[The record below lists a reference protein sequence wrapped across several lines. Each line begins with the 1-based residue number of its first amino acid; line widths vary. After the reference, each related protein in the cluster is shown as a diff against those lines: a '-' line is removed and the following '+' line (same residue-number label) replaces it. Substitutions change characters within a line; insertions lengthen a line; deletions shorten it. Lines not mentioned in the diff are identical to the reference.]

1 MSTYASNP
9 AKIGVGK
16 RYGARTIGG
25 VGGNLIGLDS
35 ELDIVVHIDAADDG
49 GPKLVML
56 PPLAAVNLD
65 AVFQSV
71 KTAFGAGAVT
81 FTIHTK
87 NSDGTYNTG
96 TAMDA
101 ITLGTSIGTSSHDVN
116 TTATTATAATG
127 QYGAKLV
134 WAFGTAATLGKGQI
148 VFHATRI

>member
-1 MSTYASNP
+1 MSTYAANP

-25 VGGNLIGLDS
+25 VGGSLIGLDS
-35 ELDIVVHIDAADDG
+35 ELDVVVHIDAADDG

-56 PPLAAVNLD
+56 PPFASVDLD
-65 AVFQSV
+65 NVFQATKV
-71 KTAFGAGAVT
+71 AFGAGAVS

-87 NSDGTYNTG
+87 KSDGTYNTG

-101 ITLGTSIGTSSHDVN
+101 ITLGTAIGVSSHDVN
-116 TTATTATAATG
+116 TTEDEATYLTG

-134 WAFGTAATLGKGQI
+134 WSFGTTPTLGKGQI
-148 VFHATRI
+148 VFKGRRI

>member
-9 AKIGVGK
+9 AAIGVGK

-25 VGGNLIGLDS
+25 VGGSLIGLDS
-35 ELDIVVHIDAADDG
+35 EVDVVVHIDAADDG

-56 PPLAAVNLD
+56 PPLAMFNLD
-65 AVFQSV
+65 RVFQST

-87 NSDGTYNTG
+87 KSDGTYNTG
-96 TAMDA
+96 TAMDP
-101 ITLGTSIGTSSHDVN
+101 ITLNTSIDTSVHDVN
-116 TTATTATAATG
+116 TTATTATYETG

-134 WAFGTAATLGKGQI
+134 WTFGTTPTLGVGQI
-148 VFHATRI
+148 VFQATRI

>member
-1 MSTYASNP
+1 MSTYAANP

-35 ELDIVVHIDAADDG
+35 ELDVVVHIDSADNG
-49 GPKLVML
+49 GAKLVML
-56 PPLAAVNLD
+56 PPFTSVDLD
-65 AVFQSV
+65 AVFQATKV
-71 KTAFGAGAVT
+71 AFGAGAVT

-87 NSDGTYNTG
+87 KSDGTYNTG

-101 ITLGTSIGTSSHDVN
+101 ITLGTSIGNSSHDVN

-134 WAFGTAATLGKGQI
+134 WAFGTAATLGRGQI
-148 VFHATRI
+148 VFKGRRI